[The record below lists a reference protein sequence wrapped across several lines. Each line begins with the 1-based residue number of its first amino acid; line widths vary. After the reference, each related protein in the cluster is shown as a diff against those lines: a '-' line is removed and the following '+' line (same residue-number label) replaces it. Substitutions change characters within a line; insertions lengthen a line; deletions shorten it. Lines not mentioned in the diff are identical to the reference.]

1 MMLTN
6 TTEHEK
12 ENLEAHVDLCAI
24 RYQNLDNR
32 LTKVE
37 ERLEQLHTAVKQNN
51 STTMKALIG
60 AVATI
65 IVALIGAVATI
76 LSSMP
81 IR

>member
-1 MMLTN
+1 MMLQG
-6 TTEHEK
+6 TTDHEK
-12 ENLEAHVDLCAI
+12 QSLEAHVDLCAI

-37 ERLEQLHTAVKQNN
+37 EKLEVLHEDVRDNKSQ
-51 STTMKALIG
+51 TMKAVIG
-60 AVATI
+60 AVVTI

-81 IR
+81 G